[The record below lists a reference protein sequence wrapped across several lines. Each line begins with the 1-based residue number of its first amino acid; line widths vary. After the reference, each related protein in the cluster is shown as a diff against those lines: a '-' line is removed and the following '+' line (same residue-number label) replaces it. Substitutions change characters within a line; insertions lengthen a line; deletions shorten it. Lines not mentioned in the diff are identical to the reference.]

1 MQIRKLDPEQ
11 IFQSRQL
18 EAMKTVW
25 QHKYTLYG
33 GAAGG
38 GKSYFLRWLAL
49 FLLVYWGQRGI
60 AGVRVGL
67 FCEDYPSLRERH
79 ISKIPFEFPEQ
90 IGTLNRSDNE
100 FRLHKEYGSGVIAFR
115 NLDDPAKYLSA
126 EFAAILIDE
135 LTRNKREIFDFLNMR
150 MRWAGIGDTKFVGA
164 TNPGSIGHLWVKKL
178 WIDKDF
184 SGEAYDQSDFAFVQA
199 LYSDNSYLDQGYEKQ
214 LASLP
219 EKLREAYM
227 MGNWDVFEGQFFP
240 EFDRNVHV
248 CDPFPIPE
256 QWQHFTATDY
266 GTTNPFCTLW
276 GAVDFEGNLW
286 IYREAYE
293 KGLNATEQAMRIAAA
308 ERDGEPI
315 RARLADPSMWAKTQT
330 VNAGRT
336 YTLRSVADYY
346 HDEGLRLTPA
356 NNDIM
361 NGCNAI
367 REYLKITD
375 NTAKLRVFS
384 TCKNLIRTLP
394 AMVYDE
400 KKPEIYDSK
409 GEDHAVDTLRYLIM
423 HVREPVKT
431 IEEVKPIRK
440 PDFINLP
447 EFAKGDDY
455 DRTDIR
461 EFWD

>member
-1 MQIRKLDPEQ
+1 MKLISSARSTIP
-11 IFQSRQL
+11 
-18 EAMKTVW
+18 
-25 QHKYTLYG
+25 
-33 GAAGG
+33 
-38 GKSYFLRWLAL
+38 
-49 FLLVYWGQRGI
+49 
-60 AGVRVGL
+60 GVKAQV
-67 FCEDYPSLRERH
+67 
-79 ISKIPFEFPEQ
+79 
-90 IGTLNRSDNE
+90 
-100 FRLHKEYGSGVIAFR
+100 
-115 NLDDPAKYLSA
+115 
-126 EFAAILIDE
+126 FA
-135 LTRNKREIFDFLNMR
+135 T
-150 MRWAGIGDTKFVGA
+150 
-164 TNPGSIGHLWVKKL
+164 TNPGNIGHLWVKDRWVIPARNKTY
-178 WIDKDF
+178 
-184 SGEAYDQSDFAFVQA
+184 YDPISKRSRIFIPAKVEDNPTLVKNDPDYVAF
-199 LYSDNSYLDQGYEKQ
+199 LD
-214 LASLP
+214 ALP
-219 EKLREAYM
+219 EKLRRAWRY
-227 MGNWDVFEGQFFP
+227 GDWDVFEGQFFG
-240 EFDRNVHV
+240 EFNYDVHV
-248 CDPFPIPE
+248 CDPFPIPD

-276 GAVDFEGNLW
+276 GAVDFESNLW
-286 IYREAYE
+286 IYRETYE
-293 KGLNATEQAMRIAAA
+293 KGLNATEQAMRIVAA

-367 REYLKITD
+367 REYLKITN

-394 AMVYDE
+394 AMVHDE